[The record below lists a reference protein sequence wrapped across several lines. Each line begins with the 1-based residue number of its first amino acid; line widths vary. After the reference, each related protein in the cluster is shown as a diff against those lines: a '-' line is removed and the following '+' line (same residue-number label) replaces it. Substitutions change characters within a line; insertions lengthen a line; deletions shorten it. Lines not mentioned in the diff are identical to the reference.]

1 MPYVIE
7 TEQLCKRYGQRMA
20 VDHVSM
26 HVGAGEVFGFL
37 GPNGAGKTTTIGM
50 LLGLIKPSAGRALVF
65 GHDMQQNPQ
74 AALAHV
80 GAMIEAPA
88 FYPYLSAYENLL
100 VLARAGNIAKQRIA
114 IVLEHVELN
123 ERAHDHVKAFSQGMR
138 QRLAIAAALLAD
150 PQLIMLDEP
159 TNGLDPAGQHDI
171 RSLIRRLASGGRTIL
186 LCSHQLHEIEQLC
199 ERVAILKAGKLLAQ
213 GRVDDL
219 LKRDGIFVRVRGDLH
234 AALALVR
241 GLDWVVGARPH
252 ANGILVDAAS
262 ERSADITI
270 VLTNA
275 GIPVSEIRQQQATL
289 EDVFLELTEG
299 ST

>member
-1 MPYVIE
+1 MY
-7 TEQLCKRYGQRMA
+7 
-20 VDHVSM
+20 
-26 HVGAGEVFGFL
+26 VGAGEVFGFL

-65 GHDMQQNPQ
+65 GHDIQRNPQ

-100 VLARAGNIAKQRIA
+100 VLALAGGIAKQRIDT
-114 IVLEHVELN
+114 VLEHVELS
-123 ERAHDHVKAFSQGMR
+123 ERAHDHVKTFSQGMR

-171 RSLIRRLASGGRTIL
+171 RNLIRRLASGGRTIL
-186 LCSHQLHEIEQLC
+186 LCGHQLHEIEQLC

-219 LKRDGIFVRVRGDLH
+219 LKRNGIFVRVRGDLH
-234 AALALVR
+234 AALAHLQQ
-241 GLDWVVGARPH
+241 LDWVVSAKPH
-252 ANGILVDAAS
+252 ANGMLVDAAS

-270 VLTNA
+270 SLTNA
-275 GIPVSEIRQQQATL
+275 GIAVSEIRQQQATL

-299 ST
+299 SG